1 MNRAAAVVGAAG
13 LLVACAAMAQA
24 TPVSAAG
31 GGGYQVRHSAQSLAG
46 EPTRWQPAVGAPVSE
61 WRPAGTG
68 SSWQRAAA
76 ESTFGKAAAPDTTL
90 RLTEVP
96 PARLARTR
104 TLLTELNARPT
115 PQKSIVVD
123 LPADVLFDF
132 DKADLRPDAEP
143 ALARAAELLQG
154 YPDAPVRVRG
164 HTDARGSD
172 AYNDALSLRRAQR
185 VAERLAAATGTRKL
199 ETEGLGR
206 REPIAANTLPDGR
219 DDPEG
224 RQKNRR
230 VEIVIGPR
238 ASNGWT
244 QSKEMPWR

>member
-1 MNRAAAVVGAAG
+1 MRRTAAMAGAAG
-13 LLVACAAMAQA
+13 LFAACAALAQA
-24 TPVSAAG
+24 PAAAP
-31 GGGYQVRHSAQSLAG
+31 GYQVRRSEQPLAG
-46 EPTRWQPAVGAPVSE
+46 QPTRWQPAMGAPLSD
-61 WRPAGTG
+61 WRPAGSTG
-68 SSWQRAAA
+68 SWQAAPA
-76 ESTFGKAAAPDTTL
+76 RSTFGKAAAPDSAL
-90 RLTEVP
+90 RLAEVP

-104 TLLTELNARPT
+104 ALLTELNARPT
-115 PQKSIVVD
+115 PQKAIVVD

-154 YPDAPVRVRG
+154 YPEAPVRVRG

-172 AYNDALSLRRAQR
+172 AYNEALSLRRAQR
-185 VAERLAAATGTRKL
+185 VAERLAAATGVRTL
-199 ETEGLGR
+199 QTEGLGR
-206 REPIAANTLPDGR
+206 REPVAPNTTPDGR

-238 ASNGWT
+238 TAGG
-244 QSKEMPWR
+244 